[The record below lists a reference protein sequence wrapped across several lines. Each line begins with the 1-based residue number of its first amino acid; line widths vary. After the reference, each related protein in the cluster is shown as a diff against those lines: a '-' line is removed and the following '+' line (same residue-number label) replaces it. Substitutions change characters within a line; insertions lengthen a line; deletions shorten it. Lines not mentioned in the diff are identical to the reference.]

1 MFMFPPFVS
10 SWTQTTGAALG
21 SEELLWNHSH
31 LWGKTQW
38 SHCFSPWSSP
48 PAAGPPDFHQKV
60 NTCCECSSSF
70 SWALSS
76 SPSSLWGSP
85 TVVSWRA
92 FKAVVWMFLPY
103 VVCSVRMIPHWTF
116 THRSKFRG
124 QVQGLAWTH
133 VKKSQG
139 RILNFQKA
147 GELLLKGT
155 FKITRR
161 SDSRLLHTT
170 AQTSESIINIHP
182 HQFSLLRAL
191 ILTHFTGNEYVQTY
205 AVTSGPYLRPH
216 LPLFLSQVMDAQK
229 VRVWSI
235 GDQSSSEWKL
245 GEGGGADVA
254 EGGVQGNGS
263 RGGGISC

>member
-1 MFMFPPFVS
+1 MKPLLQPLIIS
-10 SWTQTTGAALG
+10 SSCRPSRFSPESQY
-21 SEELLWNHSH
+21 LLWV
-31 LWGKTQW
+31 LLILQL
-38 SHCFSPWSSP
+38 SS
-48 PAAGPPDFHQKV
+48 
-60 NTCCECSSSF
+60 
-70 SWALSS
+70 LSS

-124 QVQGLAWTH
+124 QVQGLVWTH

-170 AQTSESIINIHP
+170 AQTSESITNIHP

-191 ILTHFTGNEYVQTY
+191 ILTHFTGNEYVHTY

-245 GEGGGADVA
+245 GEWGGRTWWRERCKEMEAE
-254 EGGVQGNGS
+254 EGGLAA
-263 RGGGISC
+263 SC